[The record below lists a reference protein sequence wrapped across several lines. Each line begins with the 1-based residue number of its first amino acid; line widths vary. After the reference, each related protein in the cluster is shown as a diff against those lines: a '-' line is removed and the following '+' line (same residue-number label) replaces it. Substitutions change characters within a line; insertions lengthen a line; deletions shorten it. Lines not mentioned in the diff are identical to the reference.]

1 MPKFGRGTRL
11 FQLSPVPHLRL
22 PESRVSYWNT
32 AVLFALL
39 LAAPAPQDG
48 PITTLTLQ
56 TRVVSIAAYVRDKQ
70 GRPVGGLT
78 PADFTLKQD
87 GNPQEIR
94 YFSQGSD
101 LPLTL
106 ALMVDVSASQQ
117 QYMPDETAASMVF
130 FRSMLQRKEDR
141 ASLTRFAAAVEEL
154 QPMTANVDHLQR
166 ALGYLD
172 YKPAAGP
179 AGTLLFDAVVAE
191 AQKLAPQQGR
201 KAMVLLTDGG
211 DNGSK
216 ATLAQAVAAAQ
227 KADVVV
233 YSVFYSSDAD
243 KHSGSFLPRYQGDRG
258 ALEQLAEQTGG
269 HVFDSG
275 PRYPLRETFS
285 LIQQQLRLEY
295 LLGYRPADAPLGSY
309 HKLELK
315 AKDSKLVVEARR
327 GFFAR

>member
-1 MPKFGRGTRL
+1 MKPAII
-11 FQLSPVPHLRL
+11 LSV
-22 PESRVSYWNT
+22 
-32 AVLFALL
+32 ALL
-39 LAAPAPQDG
+39 LPAQDG

-56 TRVVSIAAYVRDKQ
+56 TRVVAISAYVRDRQ

-87 GNPQEIR
+87 GTAEDIR

-106 ALMVDVSASQQ
+106 ALMVDTSASQRM
-117 QYMPDETAASMVF
+117 YVADEAAASMVF
-130 FRSMLQRKEDR
+130 FRAMLERKEDR
-141 ASLTRFAAAVEEL
+141 VSLTRFASDVHEL
-154 QPMTANVDHLQR
+154 SPLTSSVDNLQR

-172 YKPAAGP
+172 YRAGNS
-179 AGTLLFDAVVAE
+179 ANGGTLLFDAVVAT
-191 AQKLAPQQGR
+191 AQNLGAQQGR

-211 DNGSK
+211 DNGSR

-227 KADVVV
+227 KADVMV

-243 KHSGSFLPRYQGDRG
+243 PHSGSTQPRYHGDRN

-275 PRYPLRETFS
+275 PHYPLRETFAQ
-285 LIQQQLRLEY
+285 IQQQLRLEY
-295 LLGYRPADAPLGSY
+295 LLGYRPPDAPAGSY

-315 AKDSKLVVEARR
+315 PKDAKLIVEARR
-327 GFFAR
+327 GFYTR